1 MFHRERFIQMK
12 GDAVRFP
19 PVGSETFR
27 GWEAT
32 RRFRQKGGMGKRL
45 LSIPEAAEY
54 IGHAPGTLRNRI
66 SRGDL
71 AFRYIRHG
79 RKVLVDQRDL
89 DRWIDQLPR
98 IGGDRR

>member
-1 MFHRERFIQMK
+1 
-12 GDAVRFP
+12 
-19 PVGSETFR
+19 
-27 GWEAT
+27 
-32 RRFRQKGGMGKRL
+32 MGKRL

-54 IGHAPGTLRNRI
+54 IGHAPGTLRNRF

-71 AFRYIRHG
+71 PFRYIRHG

-98 IGGDRR
+98 QGGSRR